1 MCRRSKV
8 ISSRRR
14 DQIADGAAS
23 ATMAWVLGRSP
34 EVAVVVAQL
43 RAAAESDPAAIGQ
56 GGAGKGEGTEMR
68 GRRV

>member
-1 MCRRSKV
+1 V

-23 ATMAWVLGRSP
+23 ATMTCVLGRSP

-56 GGAGKGEGTEMR
+56 G
-68 GRRV
+68 

>member
-1 MCRRSKV
+1 V

-14 DQIADGAAS
+14 DQIAAAADDGAAS
-23 ATMAWVLGRSP
+23 ATMTCVLGRSP

-56 GGAGKGEGTEMR
+56 G
-68 GRRV
+68 